1 MQITSDFITYVRR
14 NFDILPAFLLFS
26 FVASTLFWMP
36 AVAGVSWE
44 VLAIAASPILTTIGV
59 FMAHRLNEKIR
70 NPKLR
75 FIGWGVYRITDS
87 SVRIFAEVENAA
99 GREIARDAKAIITIK
114 KIENGEE
121 KPLETA
127 DLIPR
132 EQLIFYD
139 VPLVPYETVRV
150 EGEPIPW
157 VIPEVPCQSR
167 GLHNIALKHITNI
180 GPSQRNKA
188 NILEVVRL
196 KDDPSYYLRVFS
208 EYGTKIVKIPS
219 STTYMLRINRGHR
232 GSATYKLR
240 KNRSFYAVRRVRC
253 VLKPGIYKFY
263 LQISADKAYP
273 VTGVMEVDTVKGVIR
288 FLKPRQTPIS
298 LSELEPTELS
308 SLQQSELRS
317 LLL

>member
-59 FMAHRLNEKIR
+59 FMAHRLNEKSR

-75 FIGWGVYRITDS
+75 FIQWGAYIVTDS

-99 GREIARDAKAIITIK
+99 GREVARDARATITIK

-132 EQLIFYD
+132 EQLIRFD
-139 VPLVPYETVRV
+139 DPLVPYETVRV

-157 VIPEVPCQSR
+157 MIPEVPYQSR
-167 GLHNIALKHITNI
+167 GLHGLELKHIANI
-180 GPSQRNKA
+180 GPGQRNRA
-188 NILEVVRL
+188 TILEIIRL
-196 KDDPSYYLRVFS
+196 PIGPNYYIRVFS
-208 EYGTKIVKIPS
+208 EYGTETKIVVRGLLIGIP
-219 STTYMLRINRGHR
+219 
-232 GSATYKLR
+232 
-240 KNRSFYAVRRVRC
+240 NRSYEKEYTYTRRVRC
-253 VLKPGIYKFY
+253 ALKPGIYKLY
-263 LQISADKAYP
+263 LQITADKAFP
-273 VTGVMEVDTVKGVIR
+273 VTGVMEVDIKDKYEIR
-288 FLKPRQTPIS
+288 FLKPYQKPIS
-298 LSELEPTELS
+298 LSELNLKPLKNYP
-308 SLQQSELRS
+308 
-317 LLL
+317 

>member
-14 NFDILPAFLLFS
+14 NLDILPAFLLFS

-44 VLAIAASPILTTIGV
+44 VLAIAASPMLTTIGV

-99 GREIARDAKAIITIK
+99 GREIARDAKATITIK

-132 EQLIFYD
+132 EQLIKFD
-139 VPLVPYETVRV
+139 NPLVPYETVRI

-157 VIPEVPCQSR
+157 MIPEVPYQSS

-188 NILEVVRL
+188 YILEVIRL

-208 EYGTKIVKIPS
+208 EYGTEIVKIPLS
-219 STTYMLRINRGHR
+219 PTNTLRINIRG
-232 GSATYKLR
+232 
-240 KNRSFYAVRRVRC
+240 FYAIRRVRC

-298 LSELEPTELS
+298 LGELEPTELK

-317 LLL
+317 SLL

>member
-1 MQITSDFITYVRR
+1 VYIE
-14 NFDILPAFLLFS
+14 LL
-26 FVASTLFWMP
+26 T
-36 AVAGVSWE
+36 
-44 VLAIAASPILTTIGV
+44 VLLE
-59 FMAHRLNEKIR
+59 F
-70 NPKLR
+70 
-75 FIGWGVYRITDS
+75 
-87 SVRIFAEVENAA
+87 FAEVENAA

-139 VPLVPYETVRV
+139 VPLVPYETFRV
-150 EGEPIPW
+150 EGELIPW
-157 VIPEVPCQSR
+157 VIPEVPYQSS

-188 NILEVVRL
+188 YILEVIRL

-208 EYGTKIVKIPS
+208 EYGTEIVKIPS
-219 STTYMLRINRGHR
+219 PPTNTLRINIRG
-232 GSATYKLR
+232 
-240 KNRSFYAVRRVRC
+240 FYAIRRVRC

-263 LQISADKAYP
+263 LQVSADKAYP
-273 VTGVMEVDTVKGVIR
+273 VTGVMEVDTVRGVIK

-298 LSELEPTELS
+298 LSELEPTELE

-317 LLL
+317 SLL